1 MVHLDSA
8 FFLLQCPPFGGILA
22 QHELARVAS
31 HLVVVLVASLRAE
44 PLRPV
49 LARLRV
55 QDGLARTCLLPFR
68 PGLVAIGVVDL
79 VGRRRP

>member
-1 MVHLDSA
+1 MILFDSA
-8 FFLLQCPPFGGILA
+8 FLLLQRPPFGGALA

-55 QDGLARTCLLPFR
+55 QDGLA
-68 PGLVAIGVVDL
+68 
-79 VGRRRP
+79 